1 MKRAIKWMGV
11 ALGLMALPGAAL
23 AQEERRGVR
32 LPATERGME
41 RDVSVLGQAGVLTYT
56 GEAARLTTPG
66 AAYGVAV
73 STDVVP
79 WVDAE
84 LGYQG
89 AVYMTEENISLAGN
103 QFRILENGGQA
114 LAKVGPDG
122 LMLEPYVLT
131 GLTVTR
137 QSVIGTPG
145 PEVPVTDGNRFKLPV
160 GAGVDWE
167 IPTRGAGDLR
177 LGARATYNFGLN
189 GAGYTTLSASSTN
202 QFLGTVQVGGSW

>member
-23 AQEERRGVR
+23 AQEGRRGVR
-32 LPATERGME
+32 LPATEKGME
-41 RDVSVLGQAGVLTYT
+41 RNISVMGQAGVLTHT

-73 STDVVP
+73 GMDVVP

-89 AVYMTEENISLAGN
+89 AVYQTEEDISFTGS
-103 QFRILENGGQA
+103 QYRVLENGGQA

-122 LMLEPYVLT
+122 LMLEPYALT
-131 GLTVTR
+131 GLSISR

-145 PEVPVTDGNRFKLPV
+145 LEVPVADGTRVKLPV

-167 IPTRGAGDLR
+167 IPTRGPGNLR

-189 GAGYTTLSASSTN
+189 DAGYTTLDASSTN
-202 QFLGTVQVGGSW
+202 QFLGTVQLGGTW